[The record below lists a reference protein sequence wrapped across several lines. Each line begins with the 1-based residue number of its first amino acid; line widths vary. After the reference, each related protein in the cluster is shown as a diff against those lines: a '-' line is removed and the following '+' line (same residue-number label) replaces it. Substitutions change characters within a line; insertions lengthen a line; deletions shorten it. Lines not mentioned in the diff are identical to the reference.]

1 MYLCIYVFALEK
13 FLMPNCEGKLKTLKI
28 PEPGGLVN
36 DSSFGKDKERTNRL
50 SNKAGRLLPL
60 RK

>member
-36 DSSFGKDKERTNRL
+36 DSSFGKKKGKDQ
-50 SNKAGRLLPL
+50 PPFQ
-60 RK
+60 